1 MTALSIMVFLE
12 YPYFTIMS
20 FAQTAMFY
28 TIFMVWNSPY
38 SDPAKNRQVVI
49 DQVTTMIVVY
59 HVFCFTEWTD
69 FTQKTIA
76 GNSLIF
82 IFGGQLMVFIAQ
94 ICFVILRQI
103 LGKRRFRKI
112 QLFFRKLRKQRRLS

>member
-1 MTALSIMVFLE
+1 MVFLE
-12 YPYFTIMS
+12 YPYFTIIS
-20 FAQTAMFY
+20 FAQTTMFY

-38 SDPAKNRQVVI
+38 SDPAKNRQVAV

-94 ICFVILRQI
+94 ICLAILRQI